1 LPILDS
7 FRVRTARSLLRGKRE
22 RFKIRDLSVSLER
35 NTDYT
40 DRKPSPRDMA
50 NLDLL
55 RKSLIGLIDTDLD
68 SHGLLERMA
77 RTIGENLGVSA
88 CLLVAGMPA
97 TTPTPIGFWHE
108 NHLSLPS
115 IARALSLAYD
125 PILLGT
131 GRGIELGSLPGVDL
145 DWWARMV
152 PLTSSWALG
161 ITFRG
166 VRHGIIAIGTSDPDR
181 VTGIELESLGE
192 IASTLGLAYHTLPI
206 DPESLPTLER
216 GKINFSPPTGQ
227 RGLPAQGNPLVMQLY
242 QLMRQQLEQ
251 QRQLNERLDDI
262 ITAMSDRARNP
273 LATMKMAIEAMS
285 DSRRQL
291 SPASREQYWGILKH
305 EWNTINQLI
314 DNIIILKQLQSRE
327 ISVCPQPVNLE
338 TLLDETTTPWQRRW
352 SEDQRKLLSLKI
364 ACPPPGEQTRVE
376 TDPLH
381 LRKILEELL
390 SNAEKFSRS
399 QTTVAIEVKGMGEEE
414 IGISVSDTG
423 LGIAP
428 EERELIFEP
437 FRRGRGITDRAIPG
451 TGIGLAIVKGLLEVI
466 HGRIEVTWETSSD
479 SEGTLT
485 QFTVILPRSFPRNR
499 PG

>member
-1 LPILDS
+1 M
-7 FRVRTARSLLRGKRE
+7 RGKRE

-40 DRKPSPRDMA
+40 DRKPSRRDMA

-55 RKSLIGLIDTDLD
+55 RKSLIGSIDTDLD
-68 SHGLLERMA
+68 SHGLLEQMA

-88 CLLVAGMPA
+88 CLLVAGIPA
-97 TTPTPIGFWHE
+97 DTPTPIGFWHE

-115 IARALSLAYD
+115 LAEALSLAHD
-125 PILLGT
+125 PIIVGT
-131 GRGIELGSLPGVDL
+131 GRGIDLASLGGVDL
-145 DWWARMV
+145 DWWANMA
-152 PLTSSWALG
+152 PLASSWALG

-166 VRHGIIAIGTSDPDR
+166 VRNGIIAIGTNDPDR
-181 VTGIELESLGE
+181 VTGSELESLGE
-192 IASTLGLAYHTLPI
+192 LASTLGLAYHTLLI
-206 DPESLPTLER
+206 APESLPTLER
-216 GKINFSPPTGQ
+216 GRINFSPQTSQ

-273 LATMKMAIEAMS
+273 LATMKMAIDAMS

-291 SPASREQYWGILKH
+291 SPESLQKYWQILKH

-338 TLLDETTTPWQRRW
+338 TLLDETTAPLQRRW
-352 SEDQRKLLSLKI
+352 SEDRRKLLSLTI
-364 ACPPPGEQTRVE
+364 DCPPNGEQTRVE

-390 SNAEKFSRS
+390 SNAEKFSLP
-399 QTTVAIEVKGMGEEE
+399 QTIVAIKVGDLGEEE
-414 IGISVSDTG
+414 IAITVADRG
-423 LGIAP
+423 LGIVP
-428 EERELIFEP
+428 EEQELIFEP

-466 HGRIEVTWETSSD
+466 HGRIEVNWQTNRD